1 MMSAICYINSKKPWC
16 SIFVALLFHNTMSHA
31 QPLPGS
37 SLEDFFN
44 AAINFSTE
52 LRISEES
59 LKIGSARKKAA
70 SGQLL
75 PQISAGA
82 SISDNRLNQYNQF
95 REFDGERYFLSLNQ
109 VLFNWQAFSE
119 RKRASFVEDQLEEE
133 YYYQLATILTDV
145 AERYFNVLQANNAL
159 DSVGSQ
165 IDALT
170 NQLEQ
175 IQSLFDRQLAQVTDL
190 YQGQASLAAAQ
201 AEELTLEAELA
212 LARESLRSVSG
223 LEVGP
228 LYILSDDS
236 SVPELEFNQQ
246 YYVEQ
251 AQEQNN
257 LIRASQLAL
266 RAAQERV
273 SGQKGA
279 YAPTF
284 SFIAQRQ
291 DSDVGFDNL
300 PIAKTDNTYVGLN
313 LSIPIYRG
321 GINRAAV
328 SEALSMQNIAEYEL
342 RARQLDAR
350 GQVRAAYLQLEAS
363 RAQIEA
369 ARILVDST
377 ALAAE
382 AMQQGFALGT
392 VTSVDVL
399 NALRDQFTAE
409 RDLQRARYDQI
420 KYFLFLKR
428 ETGALTAEDMVEVG
442 AWLEPASL

>member
-1 MMSAICYINSKKPWC
+1 MSATCNFNKNIRWC
-16 SIFVALLFHNTMSHA
+16 GLVVLFLFLYPHSYSQSI
-31 QPLPGS
+31 PGS

-52 LRISEES
+52 LRISEEN
-59 LKIGSARKKAA
+59 LKIGAARKNAA
-70 SGQLL
+70 NSQLL

-82 SISDNRLNQYNQF
+82 SISDNRLNQLNQF
-95 REFDGERYFLSLNQ
+95 REFDGERYFLSLTQ
-109 VLFNWQAFSE
+109 VLFNWQTFSE
-119 RKRASFVEDQLEEE
+119 RKRASIVEDQLEEE
-133 YYYQLATILTDV
+133 YYFQLATILTDV

-159 DSVGSQ
+159 DSIGSE
-165 IDALT
+165 IDALS

-175 IQSLFDRQLAQVTDL
+175 IQSLFDRQLAQVTDV
-190 YQGQASLAAAQ
+190 YQGEASLAAAQ
-201 AEELTLEAELA
+201 AEELRLEAELA

-228 LYILSDDS
+228 LYRLSDSS

-246 YYVEQ
+246 YYVDQ
-251 AQEQNN
+251 AQENN
-257 LIRASQLAL
+257 QLIRASKLAL
-266 RAAQERV
+266 SAARERV
-273 SGQKGA
+273 SGQRGA

-300 PIAKTDNTYVGLN
+300 PIARTDNTYVGVN

-321 GINRAAV
+321 GSNRAAV

-342 RARQLDAR
+342 RATQLQAR
-350 GQVRAAYLQLEAS
+350 ERVRSAYLLLEAS
-363 RAQIEA
+363 RTQIEA
-369 ARILVDST
+369 ARILVEST
-377 ALAAE
+377 ELAAE

-399 NALRDQFTAE
+399 NALRDQFRAE
-409 RDLQRARYDQI
+409 RDLQRTRYEQI
-420 KYFLFLKR
+420 TYYLFLKR
-428 ETGALTAEDMVEVG
+428 ETGVLTAEDMIEVG

>member
-1 MMSAICYINSKKPWC
+1 MGVNYYFNKVRWFSL
-16 SIFVALLFHNTMSHA
+16 VVLFSLHQTHSLA
-31 QPLPGS
+31 QPISGS

-52 LRISEES
+52 LQISEEN
-59 LKIGSARKKAA
+59 LKIGSARKRAA
-70 SGQLL
+70 GGQLL
-75 PQISAGA
+75 PQINAGA
-82 SISDNRLNQYNQF
+82 SISDNRLNQLNQF
-95 REFDGERYFLSLNQ
+95 REFDGERYFLSLTQ
-109 VLFNWQAFSE
+109 VLFNWQAFSD
-119 RKRASFVEDQLEEE
+119 RKRASLVEDQLEEE
-133 YYYQLATILTDV
+133 YYFQLATILTDV
-145 AERYFNVLQANNAL
+145 ADRYFNVLQANNAL
-159 DSVGSQ
+159 DSIGSE
-165 IDALT
+165 IDALS

-175 IQSLFDRQLAQVTDL
+175 IQSLYDRQLAQVTDV

-201 AEELTLEAELA
+201 AEELRLEAELA

-228 LYILSDDS
+228 LYRLSDSS

-246 YYVEQ
+246 YYVDQ
-251 AQEQNN
+251 AQEHNQ
-257 LIRASQLAL
+257 LIRASKFAL
-266 RAAQERV
+266 SAARERV

-300 PIAKTDNTYVGLN
+300 PIARTDNTYVGFN

-321 GINRAAV
+321 GTNRAAV

-342 RARQLDAR
+342 RARQLEAR
-350 GQVRAAYLQLEAS
+350 ERVRADYLQLEAS
-363 RAQIEA
+363 RTQIEA
-369 ARILVDST
+369 ARILVEST
-377 ALAAE
+377 ELAAE

-399 NALRDQFTAE
+399 NALRDQFRAE
-409 RDLQRARYDQI
+409 RDLQRTRYDQI
-420 KYFLFLKR
+420 KFYLFLKR
-428 ETGALTAEDMVEVG
+428 DTGALTAEDMTEVG
-442 AWLEPASL
+442 TWLEPASL

>member
-1 MMSAICYINSKKPWC
+1 MASFLSG
-16 SIFVALLFHNTMSHA
+16 HTQA

-52 LRISEES
+52 LQISEEN
-59 LKIGSARKKAA
+59 LKIGSARKRAA
-70 SGQLL
+70 GGQLL
-75 PQISAGA
+75 PQINAGA
-82 SISDNRLNQYNQF
+82 SISDNRLNQLNRSQ
-95 REFDGERYFLSLNQ
+95 EFDGERYFLSLSQ

-119 RKRASFVEDQLEEE
+119 RKRTSIVEGQLEEE

-145 AERYFNVLQANNAL
+145 AERYFNVLQASNAL
-159 DSVGSQ
+159 ESIGSE

-175 IQSLFDRQLAQVTDL
+175 IQSLFDRQLAQVTDV
-190 YQGQASLAAAQ
+190 YQGQASLAAVQ
-201 AEELTLEAELA
+201 AEQLRLEAELA
-212 LARESLRSVSG
+212 LNREALRSVSG

-228 LYILSDDS
+228 LYRLSENS
-236 SVPELEFNQQ
+236 SVPQLEFNQQ
-246 YYVEQ
+246 YYVDQ

-257 LIRASQLAL
+257 LIRASKLAL

-279 YAPTF
+279 YAPTI

-300 PIAKTDNTYVGLN
+300 PINRTDNTYIGLN

-321 GINRAAV
+321 GTNSAAV

-342 RARQLDAR
+342 RARQLEAR
-350 GQVRAAYLQLEAS
+350 ERVRAAYLQLEAS
-363 RAQIEA
+363 RTQIEA
-369 ARILVDST
+369 ARILVEST
-377 ALAAE
+377 ELAAE
-382 AMQQGFALGT
+382 AMQQGFSLGT

-399 NALRDQFTAE
+399 NALRDQYRAE
-409 RDLQRARYDQI
+409 RDLQRTRYDQI

-428 ETGALTAEDMVEVG
+428 ETGVLTAEDMIEVG
-442 AWLEPASL
+442 AWLEPTPL

>member
-1 MMSAICYINSKKPWC
+1 MRTTWVFSNK
-16 SIFVALLFHNTMSHA
+16 VLLNVLVVLSLSHHTHSHA
-31 QPLPGS
+31 QPILGS

-52 LRISEES
+52 LRISEEN

-75 PQISAGA
+75 PQINAGA
-82 SISDNRLNQYNQF
+82 SVSENRLNQLNQF
-95 REFDGERYFLSLNQ
+95 REFDGERYFLSLTQ
-109 VLFNWQAFSE
+109 VLFSWQTFSE
-119 RKRASFVEDQLEEE
+119 RKRASIVEDQLEEE
-133 YYYQLATILTDV
+133 YYFQLATILTDV
-145 AERYFNVLQANNAL
+145 ADRYFNVLQANNAS
-159 DSVGSQ
+159 DSIVSE
-165 IDALT
+165 IDALS

-175 IQSLFDRQLAQVTDL
+175 IQSLFDRQLAQITDV

-201 AEELTLEAELA
+201 AEQLRLEAELA

-228 LYILSDDS
+228 LNRLSESS

-246 YYVEQ
+246 YYVDQ
-251 AQEQNN
+251 AQEQNQ
-257 LIRASQLAL
+257 LIRASEFAL
-266 RAAQERV
+266 SAARERV
-273 SGQKGA
+273 SGERGA

-300 PIAKTDNTYVGLN
+300 PIARTDNTYVGIN

-321 GINRAAV
+321 GTNRAAV

-342 RARQLDAR
+342 RARQLEAR
-350 GQVRAAYLQLEAS
+350 ERVRAAYLQLEAS
-363 RAQIEA
+363 RTQIEA
-369 ARILVDST
+369 ARILVEST
-377 ALAAE
+377 ELAAD

-399 NALRDQFTAE
+399 NALRDQFRAE
-409 RDLQRARYDQI
+409 RDLQRTRYDQI
-420 KYFLFLKR
+420 KYYLFLKR
-428 ETGALTAEDMVEVG
+428 ETGALTAEDMIEVG
-442 AWLEPASL
+442 AWLEPATL

>member
-1 MMSAICYINSKKPWC
+1 MASFLSG
-16 SIFVALLFHNTMSHA
+16 HTQA

-52 LRISEES
+52 LQISEEN
-59 LKIGSARKKAA
+59 LKIGSARKRAA
-70 SGQLL
+70 GGQLL
-75 PQISAGA
+75 PQINAGA
-82 SISDNRLNQYNQF
+82 SISDNRLNQLNRSQ
-95 REFDGERYFLSLNQ
+95 EFDGERYFLSLSQ

-119 RKRASFVEDQLEEE
+119 RKRTSIVEGQLEEE

-145 AERYFNVLQANNAL
+145 AERYFNVLQASNAL
-159 DSVGSQ
+159 ESIGSE
-165 IDALT
+165 IDGLT

-175 IQSLFDRQLAQVTDL
+175 IQSLFDRQLAQVTDV
-190 YQGQASLAAAQ
+190 YQGQASLAAVQ
-201 AEELTLEAELA
+201 AEQLRLEAELA
-212 LARESLRSVSG
+212 LNREALRSVSG

-228 LYILSDDS
+228 LYRLSENS
-236 SVPELEFNQQ
+236 SVPQLEFNQQ
-246 YYVEQ
+246 YYVDQ

-257 LIRASQLAL
+257 LIRASKLAL

-279 YAPTF
+279 YAPTI

-300 PIAKTDNTYVGLN
+300 PINRTDNTYIGLN

-321 GINRAAV
+321 GTNSAAV

-342 RARQLDAR
+342 RARQLEAR
-350 GQVRAAYLQLEAS
+350 ERVRAAYLQLEAS
-363 RAQIEA
+363 RTQIEA
-369 ARILVDST
+369 ARILVEST
-377 ALAAE
+377 ELAAE
-382 AMQQGFALGT
+382 AMQQGFSLGT

-399 NALRDQFTAE
+399 NALRDQYRAE
-409 RDLQRARYDQI
+409 RDLQRTRYDQI

-428 ETGALTAEDMVEVG
+428 ETGVLTAEDMIEVG
-442 AWLEPASL
+442 AWLEPTPL